1 METFK
6 SFCVYIQIFLCVSFC
21 GVWWYNNLENA
32 NFNIPLSL
40 LLREKIS
47 HSSYCVTVCYP
58 FLIYLEQENFPRIF
72 GISVFQMEQELAALS
87 ALNDSISKNYFH
99 LNAFS
104 TWEMRIQYLLCH
116 FPAHLWVIERD
127 KKNSWIKL
135 NTNCTR
141 QINKSLERLG
151 DLAAQ
156 KHQASLQDGL
166 LHPVEVLKSPGG
178 PESTASISDMWGFGL
193 ILKVRGLSEAQM
205 GHTDWL
211 WVSLLCW
218 LTLQNC
224 FI

>member
-21 GVWWYNNLENA
+21 GVWWHNNLENA

-166 LHPVEVLKSPGG
+166 LHPVEVLRALHQFQICGV
-178 PESTASISDMWGFGL
+178 L
-193 ILKVRGLSEAQM
+193 V
-205 GHTDWL
+205 
-211 WVSLLCW
+211 
-218 LTLQNC
+218 
-224 FI
+224 